1 MAETPQQS
9 TETVIRPRVRTPR
22 RMRWLNIVIAVLAV
36 VLLASLSRRFFSWTG
51 YDLTKAWLLGM
62 IAAMGLTAIVEA
74 IWPSRIHLFISS
86 WSLNTMAASFLVSW
100 AAGGERWLG
109 WAGLAMLVVSFL
121 AAAVM
126 TAKAKEVR
134 LGDDEPSRQA

>member
-1 MAETPQQS
+1 MEVQGSTHMVIKPQ
-9 TETVIRPRVRTPR
+9 PR
-22 RMRWLNIVIAVLAV
+22 RGVRWLNIAIAALSIVLI
-36 VLLASLSRRFFSWTG
+36 ASLSRRFFSWTG
-51 YDLTKAWLLGM
+51 YDLTRAWLLGM

-109 WAGLAMLVVSFL
+109 WAGLAMLLVSFL
-121 AAAVM
+121 AAVVM
-126 TAKAKEVR
+126 TAKAKEIR
-134 LGDDEPSRQA
+134 LGDETPSPGA